1 MLINLYYFQM
11 SANLPANNREYKD
24 LAYWN
29 ERFAVEE
36 NYEWLADYSDIRTLL
51 LPILQKV
58 GSKAKILQLG
68 CGNSTLA
75 NALYIDGFEDVTS
88 IDISDV
94 CVEKNKKNFPHLKFI
109 KMDMTT
115 LEFADSTFDVVLEKA
130 TLDALLVDRISP
142 WQQDSPGCQQVG
154 LALQQVR
161 RVLKPA
167 GTFLSI
173 TFSQPHFLLPL
184 LAAPGLGWSLAV
196 QRFSTT
202 GGVLDYF
209 LVCCEAGD
217 PGPGLQQWAV
227 TSRPSIENNTE
238 QCCSSEE
245 ESFIL
250 RLDTACLA
258 GNSDSDSELDNS
270 AASEP

>member
-1 MLINLYYFQM
+1 M
-11 SANLPANNREYKD
+11 SDSLPAHNREYKNVT
-24 LAYWN
+24 YWN

-36 NYEWLADYSDIRTLL
+36 KYEWLADYSDIRTLL

-142 WQQDSPGCQQVG
+142 WELDSPGCRQVS

-161 RVLKPA
+161 RVLKPS

-173 TFSQPHFLLPL
+173 TFAQPHFRLPL

-196 QRFSTT
+196 ERFTST

-217 PGPGLQQWAV
+217 PGPGLKQWAV
-227 TSRPSIENNTE
+227 TSQPSIESSE
-238 QCCSSEE
+238 QCCSSQE

-258 GNSDSDSELDNS
+258 SSSDSDSELDNS
-270 AASEP
+270 AASGP